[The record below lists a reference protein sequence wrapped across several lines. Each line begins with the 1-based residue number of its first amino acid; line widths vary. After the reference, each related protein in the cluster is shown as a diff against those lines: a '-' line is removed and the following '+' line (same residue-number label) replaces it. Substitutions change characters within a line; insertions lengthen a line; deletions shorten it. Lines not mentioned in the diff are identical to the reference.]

1 MNLEYDW
8 ITIGR
13 MAYFLFKTEPGAY
26 SFDDFLRD
34 EETIWDGVTNPA
46 AVKNLRELQPG
57 TKWIFYHT
65 GDERAA
71 VGTGTVVSVD
81 AANPKVPIVKVKV
94 GKRLNNPKTL
104 DQIKAEKLF
113 NDSPLV
119 KIGRLSVVP
128 LTEAQWN
135 WFLS

>member
-1 MNLEYDW
+1 MN
-8 ITIGR
+8 
-13 MAYFLFKTEPGAY
+13 YFLFKTEPEAY
-26 SFDDFLRD
+26 SFSDFLRD
-34 EETIWDGVTNPA
+34 KETVWDGVTAPA
-46 AVKNLRELQPG
+46 AVKNLRELKPG

-65 GDERAA
+65 GDERTA
-71 VGTGTVVSVD
+71 VGTGTVLSVD
-81 AANPKVPIVKVKV
+81 ASDPKVPIVKVKA
-94 GKRLNNPKTL
+94 GKRLKNPKIL

-113 NDSPLV
+113 KDSPLL